1 MTGLR
6 YPVQQANQEQ
16 TNSPLV
22 LPLASHS
29 THQEQ
34 AARD

>member
-1 MTGLR
+1 M
-6 YPVQQANQEQ
+6 QQAHQEQ
-16 TNSPLV
+16 VNSPPV

-34 AARD
+34 AAHD